1 MEAKKKVPW
10 AHLEK
15 YLGVHQ
21 VAIMTYIDQH
31 KLKLIEVAE
40 LEEKLPKSF
49 LALHELIAQ
58 ILKDNDILPSKD

>member
-1 MEAKKKVPW
+1 MEGKKKVPW

-21 VAIMTYIDQH
+21 VAIMTYMDQLKH
-31 KLKLIEVAE
+31 KLIEVAE

-49 LALHELIAQ
+49 LSLHEVLTQ
-58 ILKDNDILPSKD
+58 ILKENGILPS